1 MIENLIS
8 HQGLDHLIATYGYPA
23 VALGVGLESMGLPVP
38 GETMLVLAAM
48 YAATHAEFNI
58 WLVAAAAAVGAIGGD
73 NLGYWL
79 GMRYGYPLL
88 RRFGHCIGL
97 SDKRI
102 KVGQYLF
109 LRHGSKVVF
118 LGRFVALLRMLAAF
132 LAGVNRMRWSH
143 FVLAN
148 ALGGVVWAA
157 VFALGGYM
165 LGAIIFRLEG
175 MLAPIAFA
183 IVCIVFFGSGFL
195 MLRFEHQL
203 QDKAERALPGP
214 LA

>member
-1 MIENLIS
+1 MIESLT
-8 HQGLDHLIATYGYPA
+8 HQGLDQLIATYGYPA

-48 YAATHAEFNI
+48 YAATHADLNI
-58 WLVAAAAAVGAIGGD
+58 WLVAVAAAVGAIGGD
-73 NLGYWL
+73 NFGYWL

-148 ALGGVVWAA
+148 ALGGVAWAA

-165 LGAIIFRLEG
+165 LGTIIFRLEG
-175 MLAPIAFA
+175 ILAPIAFV

-195 MLRFEHQL
+195 LLRFEHRL

-214 LA
+214 LV

>member
-1 MIENLIS
+1 
-8 HQGLDHLIATYGYPA
+8 
-23 VALGVGLESMGLPVP
+23 
-38 GETMLVLAAM
+38 
-48 YAATHAEFNI
+48 
-58 WLVAAAAAVGAIGGD
+58 
-73 NLGYWL
+73 
-79 GMRYGYPLL
+79 MRYGYPLL
-88 RRFGHCIGL
+88 RGFGHCIGL

-175 MLAPIAFA
+175 MLAPIVFA
-183 IVCIVFFGSGFL
+183 IVCIGFFGSGFL

-203 QDKAERALPGP
+203 RDKAESALPGP
-214 LA
+214 IA